1 MPGKPDPKGLQACRH
16 NLGVNLATSRRLRKI
31 ERSAQRNGRA
41 FDLYCTPYWTIR
53 RFMANKQI
61 EKMIQGLNIL
71 VVDDNAYMRRLTR
84 MMLTNLRGRSV
95 LEASDGLGALEAI
108 RTADPH
114 VMLLDWDMP
123 VLNGIEVLRIVR
135 SPGVFPRPNLPVIM
149 LTGRARRAHVNEAL
163 RAGANEFLLKPTSPK
178 ALCDRLISIV
188 FKPRPMV
195 TLGTDY
201 VPQPR
206 RMSAPREAALRE

>member
-1 MPGKPDPKGLQACRH
+1 
-16 NLGVNLATSRRLRKI
+16 
-31 ERSAQRNGRA
+31 
-41 FDLYCTPYWTIR
+41 
-53 RFMANKQI
+53 MANKQI

-71 VVDDNAYMRRLTR
+71 IVDDNAYMRRLTR
-84 MMLTNLRGRSV
+84 TMLTNLGAKSV
-95 LEASDGLGALEAI
+95 LEAADGLAALEAI
-108 RTADPH
+108 RTCDPD

-149 LTGRARRAHVNEAL
+149 LTTRAQRAHIREAL

-178 ALCDRLISIV
+178 ALCDRLTSII
-188 FKPRPMV
+188 FNPRPMV
-195 TLGTDY
+195 KLGNYY

-206 RMSAPREAALRE
+206 RMSASRDAAHAE